1 MYTKP
6 DSAYYKK
13 KGYIPYT
20 KSYYILFVPKTP
32 HSESQRK
39 NLFSKL
45 SGNGRAWLAN
55 RRGIN
60 YTMNRLYFTYSAYTT
75 MSKGYTLPNKKM
87 FRYG

>member
-20 KSYYILFVPKTP
+20 KSYYILFVPKRP
-32 HSESQRK
+32 YSVSQRK

-45 SGNGRAWLAN
+45 SGTQRAWLAN

-60 YTMNRLYFTYSAYTT
+60 YTMNRVYFTYSEYTT
-75 MSKGYTLPNKKM
+75 MSKDYTLPNKKM

>member
-20 KSYYILFVPKTP
+20 KSYYILFAPRRHYAV
-32 HSESQRK
+32 SQRK

-55 RRGIN
+55 SRGIN
-60 YTMNRLYFTYSAYTT
+60 YTMNRLYFTYSEYTT
-75 MSKGYTLPNKKM
+75 MSKDYTLPNKKM